1 MINSKQP
8 NTHTRT
14 CGEQRKNPS
23 CICMHWY
30 TYRRTLS
37 LSAAFT
43 TAILWPPPPP
53 SRTAPQSYIHSFIHR
68 SVFFFSSRSHCHA
81 PLLLFCLLSVCLSA
95 CLFLASSIRVFSFL
109 LLFFFLWTIFYTRTR
124 YTSSLVLQENRN
136 QEPTTIRNVRMRE
149 NVCVCACV
157 SIKLEFACH

>member
-68 SVFFFSSRSHCHA
+68 SVFFSSSRSRCHA
-81 PLLLFCLLSVCLSA
+81 PLLLFCLLSVCLLV
-95 CLFLASSIRVFSFL
+95 CFLP
-109 LLFFFLWTIFYTRTR
+109 LLFGCFLF
-124 YTSSLVLQENRN
+124 SSYFSSCERSFTLAHGTHHHLFCKKIGIKSQQQSEMS
-136 QEPTTIRNVRMRE
+136 EWERMC
-149 NVCVCACV
+149 VCVRV
-157 SIKLEFACH
+157 WV